1 MQAPFPE
8 NRVVRPE
15 SPAALCRRRCMGN
28 DAIRGREVMHPL
40 DIADIVSRKDQLRT
54 SFLSAGGRSPA
65 LPPEGAQGKAAERL
79 RHLPRYRE
87 AQSVMI
93 SPVSSLYQVRL
104 NALTDRKRLVM
115 PTPGLHKGFVVVEP
129 GFIPPRQRHSAVQ
142 PGPENPFAT
151 RMPYRE
157 PPGFLIDLI
166 VTEGL
171 MVGRDG
177 GRLGDGSGHL
187 DLQCAILSSLGWLHP
202 AFEVVGLVEDCRVVP
217 SVPMK
222 PGDVE
227 IHWIVTPSRM
237 ERTPATAQA
246 RIGIQWDRLS
256 LKQIKRN
263 DALFF
268 LYRARS

>member
-1 MQAPFPE
+1 
-8 NRVVRPE
+8 
-15 SPAALCRRRCMGN
+15 
-28 DAIRGREVMHPL
+28 L

-54 SFLSAGGRSPA
+54 SFLSAGGRSPE

-93 SPVSSLYQVRL
+93 SPASSLYQVRL

-157 PPGFLIDLI
+157 LPGFLIDLI
-166 VTEGL
+166 VTESL
-171 MVGRDG
+171 VVGRDG

-202 AFEVVGLVEDCRVVP
+202 AFEVVGVVEDSRVVP

-227 IHWIVTPSRM
+227 IHWIVTPSRT
-237 ERTPATAQA
+237 ERTPAAAPA
-246 RIGIQWDRLS
+246 RVGIQWDRLS